1 MIAVSNADRIV
12 FPDVERTKGDVV
24 AYYER
29 IAPRLLV
36 HVVDR
41 PLSIRRFPKGLAGPG
56 FFQKNVP
63 AHYPESIR
71 RLALPRSKAAA
82 KLHPRRAARKGAQD
96 GQDMTEQDVTAYPL
110 IDRAEHLAYL
120 ANQGAI
126 ELHVPT
132 SRASDLERLDPP
144 DRVVI
149 DLDPPAGAFDL
160 VRRAALLTR
169 DVLAELGLATIPIA
183 TGSKG
188 YHVVAAIRPTVDADA
203 LALTLQKV
211 AALLA
216 QKHPDALTAA
226 FRVAA
231 RRGRVFVDWLRN
243 RHGATVVAP
252 YSLRARPR
260 ATVAV
265 PLSWSEIET
274 TDPDAFTIDD
284 VDRLLDR
291 PDSLA
296 SLAGAPSQAEP
307 FVAAV
312 DASFERAG
320 LVLEP
325 FDRFRS

>member
-1 MIAVSNADRIV
+1 MLKVSNADRIV
-12 FPDVERTKGDVV
+12 FPEIARSKGDVV

-29 IAPRLLV
+29 IAPRALP
-36 HVVDR
+36 HVAGR
-41 PLSIRRFPKGLAGPG
+41 PLSIRRYPRGLAAPG

-63 AHYPESIR
+63 DHYPASID
-71 RLALPRSKAAA
+71 RLAVPRS
-82 KLHPRRAARKGAQD
+82 RAASKKHRGKGSRDQ
-96 GQDMTEQDVTAYPL
+96 EVTVYPVL
-110 IDRAEHLAYL
+110 REPGHLAYV

-132 SRASDLERLDPP
+132 SRAADLFHP

-149 DLDPPAGAFDL
+149 DLDPPPGPFAQ
-160 VRRAALLTR
+160 VRRAAYVVR
-169 DVLAELGLATIPIA
+169 DALAEHGLATVPIA

-188 YHVVAAIRPTVDADA
+188 YHLVAPIRPSVSTETIGV
-203 LALTLQKV
+203 TFQKF

-216 QKHPDALTAA
+216 ARHPEELTTV

-231 RRGRVFVDWLRN
+231 RGGRVFVDWLRN
-243 RHGATVVAP
+243 NPIATVIAP

-260 ATVAV
+260 ATVAT
-265 PLSWSEIET
+265 PLTWAEIGT
-274 TDPDAFTIDD
+274 TDPDAFAIGD

-291 PDSLA
+291 PDPLAELA
-296 SLAGAPSQAEP
+296 STPTDAAP

-312 DASFERAG
+312 EAAFEASG
-320 LVLEP
+320 LVLET